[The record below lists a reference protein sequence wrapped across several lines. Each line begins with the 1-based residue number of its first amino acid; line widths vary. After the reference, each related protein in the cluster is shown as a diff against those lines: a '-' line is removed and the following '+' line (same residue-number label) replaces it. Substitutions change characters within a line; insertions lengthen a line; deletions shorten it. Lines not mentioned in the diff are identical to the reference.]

1 MSNNVTEILSS
12 LSFDKLSIG
21 FIMGLAI
28 GYFLK
33 KGIKLALFIGGLLI
47 IGLFALQYYGIIEIN
62 NHGLL
67 TGADRIVALLKAIGT
82 FAKEHLASLEK
93 EGAGGATAG
102 FLLGL
107 KIG

>member
-1 MSNNVTEILSS
+1 MSNKVTDILSS
-12 LSFDKLSIG
+12 ISFDKLSIG
-21 FIMGLAI
+21 FVIGLAI

-33 KGIKLALFIGGLLI
+33 KGIKLILILVGLLI

-62 NHGLL
+62 NHGILSS
-67 TGADRIVALLKAIGT
+67 ADRVVALIKGVGI
-82 FAKEHLASLEK
+82 FAKEHLSYLEK

>member
-1 MSNNVTEILSS
+1 MGNKVTDILSS
-12 LSFDKLSIG
+12 VSFDKLSIG
-21 FIMGLAI
+21 FVIGLAI

-33 KGIKLALFIGGLLI
+33 KGIKLILILGGLLI

-62 NHGLL
+62 NHGILS
-67 TGADRIVALLKAIGT
+67 GADRVVALIKGMSA
-82 FAKEHLASLEK
+82 FAKEHLTHLEK